1 MLGVGLCFVVLLLH
15 VSCARD
21 AAVSEILWGKTVV
34 LEHTSCQFWRLNPNE
49 SLPSLSEFTVCVN
62 VQRSINSKVWSAFT
76 YLHPDRS
83 RVELGFGGRAL
94 QLQVR
99 VFGRSWVTEDTLT
112 VGQWHAVC
120 ITWSC
125 SASRLALV
133 IDGKATELRTDAR
146 EPSRDVGACALAGGG
161 SLTLGAAHYY
171 VGDNM
176 EVESGTNLQG
186 RVTMF
191 RVWGRAR
198 SVHEIATN
206 TCTDGDVIKWHGR
219 VWLDHDCTP
228 VVDHTVKCVWSL
240 YELKVLL
247 LILSHNKPITT
258 YEARNITYHW
268 LRTVLPVNISLPT
281 VVVFK
286 AKSFAWAYTGNKTD
300 TVSQRNNPNANWFE
314 VMAHLNVIPCEDV
327 GKIQEQVVNILKKGY
342 TSPTYYHLITH
353 EDDVHVYPTDSNE
366 IPLSTPETSVTVTD
380 TPTNTPVTKSP
391 PTEVTDSFFKVS
403 LNVTITGSEQD
414 PALTL
419 QSWLHETL
427 SLEGMSVLNF
437 RLTSPPSGCRSL
449 EECSSPSSA
458 GFSLISAQSCDF
470 QMLVTSCL
478 NVDETQNQI
487 RQLLEQAYSSSS
499 VNLQAEHIH
508 IMRIHPG
515 ECPQHPQQTR
525 QGLYIWKRTAAQC
538 RHTQPC
544 EGDKTHT
551 AIRQCLLCAVTNR
564 AVWIASDLRDCP
576 TVVNTLSDL
585 EQITVTKDTA
595 KDVLK
600 IIVDIMKESKGL
612 NKRDLWLV
620 LNTLEIVLNVSTMT
634 FELAQVIINITSDI
648 LNSKSDLHPFTN
660 YILNITERVG
670 NKMSDLN
677 NSSVSVV
684 AAALALSVV
693 NIDTKNFY
701 NLTFGVTSMTS
712 EPHPAVY
719 INQDPAEGTVVFIS
733 LPPSLHASFP
743 PSYYSNPQVQFQFYG
758 VPALFQN
765 CEKGKVLNTYVVAA
779 SVINAVQPI
788 SDLKVPVVVMLHHL
802 NTNTLHR
809 DVQCVYW
816 NFSMNGGFGGWSP
829 RGCWK
834 HNTTHNYTT
843 CMCDHLTHFGV
854 LLDISR
860 TPVDEKNEKIL
871 TLITYTGCGMSSFF
885 LGVTVLTYTLLEK
898 LRCDYPSQILLN
910 LSIALLGLNLVFLVN
925 SWISSFGLAALCVA
939 VATTQHYFLLASF
952 TWMFLEAVNMY
963 FALVKVFNAYVPSY
977 ILKFCFIGWGVP
989 LLICCLVLVVKPD
1002 SYGLLLLEN
1011 SEMFCWV
1018 SDSVVFYVC
1027 VVGVVGLILLVNGS
1041 VFLLVLLQVR
1051 RACVS
1056 EHRGVI
1062 KELRGVT
1069 SLTLLL
1075 GLTWSS
1081 AFLTWGDA
1089 RVPLLYIFSILN
1101 SLQGFFIFLFQCLM
1115 KENVRKQWR
1124 VHLCFGRFKLQEY
1137 SEWSHTPPIINKPK
1151 HTPMLT
1157 FSTAASVRSNKS
1169 NSTQSSSASS
1179 HCTEHHFSVKSP
1191 DLGVVYQ
1198 QSFILP
1204 RAQRVHTPLPEGAGY
1219 NTRSLNW
1226 IPKEVPDYDVYF
1238 N

>member
-885 LGVTVLTYTLLEK
+885 LGVTVLTYTLL
-898 LRCDYPSQILLN
+898 D
-910 LSIALLGLNLVFLVN
+910 
-925 SWISSFGLAALCVA
+925 
-939 VATTQHYFLLASF
+939 
-952 TWMFLEAVNMY
+952 
-963 FALVKVFNAYVPSY
+963 
-977 ILKFCFIGWGVP
+977 
-989 LLICCLVLVVKPD
+989 
-1002 SYGLLLLEN
+1002 
-1011 SEMFCWV
+1011 CWV

>member
-1 MLGVGLCFVVLLLH
+1 VMLGVGLFFVALLLH
-15 VSCARD
+15 ISCGKD
-21 AAVSEILWGKTVV
+21 AVSEILWGKTVV
-34 LEHTSCQFWRLNPNE
+34 LERTSCQFWRLNPNE
-49 SLPSLSEFTVCVN
+49 SLPSLSEFTVCVR
-62 VQRSINSKVWSAFT
+62 VQRSINSSVWSAFT

-99 VFGRSWVTEDTLT
+99 LFGRSWVTEDTLT
-112 VGQWHAVC
+112 VGQWHSVC

-133 IDGKATELRTDAR
+133 INGKASELRADAG
-146 EPSRDVGACALAGGG
+146 EPSRDGSACALAGGG
-161 SLTLGAAHYY
+161 SLILGAAHYY

-228 VVDHTVKCVWSL
+228 VVDHTVKCEWSL
-240 YELKVLL
+240 YELKLLL
-247 LILSHNKPITT
+247 LILGHNKPIFTSF
-258 YEARNITYHW
+258 EARDITHHW
-268 LRTVLPVNISLPT
+268 LRTVLPENIYLPT
-281 VVVFK
+281 VVVFE
-286 AKSFAWAYTGNKTD
+286 A
-300 TVSQRNNPNANWFE
+300 RRFE
-314 VMAHLNVIPCEDV
+314 VLAHLNVIPCEDV
-327 GKIQEQVVNILKKGY
+327 GKIQEQVVKILKEGY
-342 TSPTYYHLITH
+342 TSPPYYDLITH
-353 EDDVHVYPTDSNE
+353 EDDVHVFPTDSNA
-366 IPLSTPETSVTVTD
+366 IPYSTPETSVTVTYM
-380 TPTNTPVTKSP
+380 PTTTPVTESP
-391 PTEVTDSFFKVS
+391 PTEATDIFFKVS
-403 LNVTITGSEQD
+403 VNVTIKGSEQD
-414 PALTL
+414 PELTL
-419 QSWLHETL
+419 QNWLHETL
-427 SLEGMSVLNF
+427 SSEGISVLNF
-437 RLTSPPSGCRSL
+437 RLTSPPTEGGRDFLRS
-449 EECSSPSSA
+449 
-458 GFSLISAQSCDF
+458 
-470 QMLVTSCL
+470 
-478 NVDETQNQI
+478 
-487 RQLLEQAYSSSS
+487 QL
-499 VNLQAEHIH
+499 
-508 IMRIHPG
+508 RDPG
-515 ECPQHPQQTR
+515 QCPQHPQQTR

-538 RHTQPC
+538 RHIQPC
-544 EGDKTHT
+544 ERDKTHR

-564 AVWIASDLRDCP
+564 AVWIAPDLRDCP

-585 EQITVTKDTA
+585 EQITVTNDTA

-600 IIVDIMKESKGL
+600 IIEDIMKESKGL
-612 NKRDLWLV
+612 NERDLWLV
-620 LNTLEIVLNVSTMT
+620 LNTLEVVLNVSLMT
-634 FELAQVIINITSDI
+634 FDLAQVIINITSDI
-648 LNSKSDLHPFTN
+648 LNLKSDLHPFTN
-660 YILNITERVG
+660 YILNFTERLG
-670 NKMSDLN
+670 NRMADLN
-677 NSSVSVV
+677 NSSVSVM

-693 NIDTKNFY
+693 NVNMENFY

-712 EPHPAVY
+712 DPHPAVY
-719 INQDPAEGTVVFIS
+719 INQDPAEGTVAFIS

-743 PSYYSNPQVQFQFYG
+743 PSYNSNPQVQFQFYG

-779 SVINAVQPI
+779 TEINAEQPI
-788 SDLKVPVVVMLHHL
+788 SDLKVPVVVILHHL
-802 NTNTLHR
+802 NTNTLGR

-816 NFSMNGGFGGWSP
+816 NFNMNGGLGGWSP

-834 HNTTHNYTT
+834 HNTTHDYTT

-871 TLITYTGCGMSSFF
+871 TLITYTGCGVSSFF

-898 LRCDYPSQILLN
+898 LRRDYPSQILLN
-910 LSIALLGLNLVFLVN
+910 LSIALLGLNLIFLVN
-925 SWISSFGLAALCVA
+925 SWLSSFRLAALCIA

-989 LLICCLVLVVKPD
+989 LLICCLVLVVKPN

-1027 VVGVVGLILLVNGS
+1027 VVGVVGVILLVNSS

-1062 KELRGVT
+1062 KELQGVT

-1115 KENVRKQWR
+1115 KENVRTQWR

-1137 SEWSHTPPIINKPK
+1137 SDHGADFD
-1151 HTPMLT
+1151 LLL
-1157 FSTAASVRSNKS
+1157 
-1169 NSTQSSSASS
+1169 
-1179 HCTEHHFSVKSP
+1179 HC
-1191 DLGVVYQ
+1191 LWC
-1198 QSFILP
+1198 L
-1204 RAQRVHTPLPEGAGY
+1204 
-1219 NTRSLNW
+1219 
-1226 IPKEVPDYDVYF
+1226 
-1238 N
+1238 